1 MYFNGNLHGRR
12 LLNIIYVDQ
21 VLRILITVFCIDDN
35 TISFFQGNE
44 DFSNISDNSVVIK
57 LKKILMNQPQVEE
70 SLSVLPKKWWPGFG
84 AMSETL
90 SSACC
95 IIILIIFTS
104 IAPRPSLKFCTNTLL
119 LILSKM
125 MNNPKIHDFHFS
137 NSLEKLLTLIHSYPK
152 QKVSASLQSLTFS
165 LHSELKSLLI
175 PY

>member
-1 MYFNGNLHGRR
+1 MY
-12 LLNIIYVDQ
+12 
-21 VLRILITVFCIDDN
+21 CIDDN

-57 LKKILMNQPQVEE
+57 LKKILTNQPQVEE

-137 NSLEKLLTLIHSYPK
+137 HSLEKLLTLIHSYPK